1 MGYVF
6 IILAYFLFAF
16 LVIITLV
23 YSVRLV
29 KALIPVLKNYFKSN
43 SKENNPFN
51 NNNTL
56 ETILNNTSD
65 NENVFTTY
73 INEIN
78 KLENICDDN
87 DIDNKLN
94 ILKVTLKDVY
104 DYSQNNHCKI
114 EDDMKFITE
123 HYVNDVLEQ
132 IEKYLSLHDSEYVE
146 KYNDNIKKSILD
158 SIDMITSAYKNILK
172 ELYKNE
178 MISVSANL
186 EALKSGI
193 KLKGFPTK

>member
-1 MGYVF
+1 M
-6 IILAYFLFAF
+6 
-16 LVIITLV
+16 
-23 YSVRLV
+23 
-29 KALIPVLKNYFKSN
+29 
-43 SKENNPFN
+43 
-51 NNNTL
+51 
-56 ETILNNTSD
+56 
-65 NENVFTTY
+65 
-73 INEIN
+73 
-78 KLENICDDN
+78 
-87 DIDNKLN
+87 
-94 ILKVTLKDVY
+94 KVTLKDVY

-158 SIDMITSAYKNILK
+158 SIDMITSAYKNILE